1 MTIRDIIT
9 ILISAI
15 LIENVLLSQFLGV
28 CSFLGVSK
36 SRKNAVG
43 MGLAVVAVI
52 IIATLVT
59 WLIYNFVL
67 AKLDLVY
74 LRTIVFILVIASLVQ
89 IIEILIKKFVPS
101 LYKSLGIY
109 LPLITTN
116 CAVLGVALKAVNN
129 DLSFVNMLLYA
140 FGSGVGF
147 LLVMYIFSLLR
158 EELDKR
164 NIPQAMKGVPI
175 ALVVASILAILFS
188 RYVGISPKEKETK
201 GIAPNNTYVME
212 GESLSEEYFNEY
224 VGELL

>member
-9 ILISAI
+9 ILVSAI

-28 CSFLGVSK
+28 CSVLGVSK
-36 SRKNAVG
+36 SRKNAIG

-52 IIATLVT
+52 FIATLVT
-59 WLIYNFVL
+59 WLIYKYVL
-67 AKLDLVY
+67 VALELVY

-116 CAVLGVALKAVNN
+116 CAVLGVSLKAVNN
-129 DLSFVNMLLYA
+129 GLTFGHMLLYA
-140 FGSGVGF
+140 LGSGIGF

-164 NIPQAMKGVPI
+164 NVPQAMKGIPI

-188 RYVGISPKEKETK
+188 RYVGISPHEKEEK
-201 GIAPNNTYVME
+201 GVEPSSTYIIQSE
-212 GESLSEEYFNEY
+212 LPSEEYFNDN